1 MKNTLI
7 CLAIAL
13 STAQTYAAESTS
25 AELVNAYKV
34 IQQYR
39 DLRESCASGSYDMR
53 RHCVSELS
61 KASAAYRAAKDVIA
75 QSKGTP
81 SNTLASYN

>member
-1 MKNTLI
+1 MKKTLI
-7 CLAIAL
+7 CLTIAL
-13 STAQTYAAESTS
+13 STAHTYAAESTS

-34 IQQYR
+34 IQEYR
-39 DLRESCASGSYDMR
+39 DLRESCANGSYETR

-61 KASAAYRAAKDVIA
+61 KASAAYRTAKDIVA
-75 QSKGTP
+75 QSKGSP